1 MSIVVTT
8 QDELDAAA
16 KADADDIIIDSPAGV
31 WLRVG
36 GDTRIAGVRGASCVG
51 PVGDSATV
59 SGVGG
64 SATVRDVGGSAT
76 VSGVGGSATVSGV
89 GGSATVSGVGGSA
102 TVRGVGGSATVRG
115 VGGSAT
121 VSGVRGSATVSDVGD
136 SATVSGVG
144 GSATVSD
151 VGDSATVRDVGGSAT
166 VHLYGSATAQHI
178 GSHVAVHLHSGAVK
192 VTGGVIIDHTGV
204 SDFEGAQWAAYHAL
218 ADADGHAVV
227 YKAVS
232 PELEA
237 GQSHRLTAYPIG
249 ETVAAPDWD
258 PRKACGNGLHF
269 SPTPRQALRYY
280 QGPDSTKARYLACR
294 VVLDTL
300 VPLDDKC
307 KAPSCEVLHEVTI
320 DGEAVTA

>member
-16 KADADDIIIDSPAGV
+16 KADAEGIIIDSPAGV

-51 PVGDSATV
+51 PVRGSATVSDVGDSATV
-59 SGVGG
+59 RGVWDSATVRGVRG
-64 SATVRDVGGSAT
+64 SATVSDVWGSATVSDVGDSATVRDVRGSAT
-76 VSGVGGSATVSGV
+76 VSGVR
-89 GGSATVSGVGGSA
+89 GSATVSGVGGSA
-102 TVRGVGGSATVRG
+102 TVRGVR
-115 VGGSAT
+115 
-121 VSGVRGSATVSDVGD
+121 D
-136 SATVSGVG
+136 SATVSGVW
-144 GSATVSD
+144 D
-151 VGDSATVRDVGGSAT
+151 SAT

>member
-8 QDELDAAA
+8 QGELDAAA
-16 KADADDIIIDSPAGV
+16 KADAEDIIIDSPAGV

-51 PVGDSATV
+51 PVWDSATV
-59 SGVGG
+59 SGVW
-64 SATVRDVGGSAT
+64 
-76 VSGVGGSATVSGV
+76 
-89 GGSATVSGVGGSA
+89 
-102 TVRGVGGSATVRG
+102 
-115 VGGSAT
+115 
-121 VSGVRGSATVSDVGD
+121 D
-136 SATVSGVG
+136 SATVSGVW
-144 GSATVSD
+144 
-151 VGDSATVRDVGGSAT
+151 GSAT

>member
-8 QDELDAAA
+8 QGELDAAA
-16 KADADDIIIDSPAGV
+16 KADAEDIIIDSPAGV

-51 PVGDSATV
+51 PVWGSATVRGVRDSATV
-59 SGVGG
+59 SGVW
-64 SATVRDVGGSAT
+64 D
-76 VSGVGGSATVSGV
+76 
-89 GGSATVSGVGGSA
+89 
-102 TVRGVGGSATVRG
+102 
-115 VGGSAT
+115 
-121 VSGVRGSATVSDVGD
+121 
-136 SATVSGVG
+136 
-144 GSATVSD
+144 
-151 VGDSATVRDVGGSAT
+151 SAT

-269 SPTPRQALRYY
+269 SPTPRQALRCY

-320 DGEAVTA
+320 DGKAVQA

>member
-16 KADADDIIIDSPAGV
+16 KADAEDIIIDSPAGV

-59 SGVGG
+59 SGV
-64 SATVRDVGGSAT
+64 RD
-76 VSGVGGSATVSGV
+76 
-89 GGSATVSGVGGSA
+89 SATVSGVGGSA
-102 TVRGVGGSATVRG
+102 TVR
-115 VGGSAT
+115 
-121 VSGVRGSATVSDVGD
+121 DVW
-136 SATVSGVG
+136 
-144 GSATVSD
+144 
-151 VGDSATVRDVGGSAT
+151 GSAT

-249 ETVAAPDWD
+249 ETVTAPDWD
-258 PRKACGNGLHF
+258 PRKARGNGLHF
-269 SPTPRQALRYY
+269 SPTPRQALRCY

>member
-51 PVGDSATV
+51 PVGGSATVRDVGGSATVSGVWDSATVRGVLDSATVSGVGDSATV

-76 VSGVGGSATVSGV
+76 VSGVW
-89 GGSATVSGVGGSA
+89 GSA
-102 TVRGVGGSATVRG
+102 TVRGVW
-115 VGGSAT
+115 
-121 VSGVRGSATVSDVGD
+121 D
-136 SATVSGVG
+136 
-144 GSATVSD
+144 
-151 VGDSATVRDVGGSAT
+151 SAT

>member
-16 KADADDIIIDSPAGV
+16 KADAEDIIIDSPAGV

-59 SGVGG
+59 SGVW
-64 SATVRDVGGSAT
+64 D
-76 VSGVGGSATVSGV
+76 
-89 GGSATVSGVGGSA
+89 SA
-102 TVRGVGGSATVRG
+102 TVRGVRD
-115 VGGSAT
+115 SAT
-121 VSGVRGSATVSDVGD
+121 VSGVRD
-136 SATVSGVG
+136 SATVL
-144 GSATVSD
+144 
-151 VGDSATVRDVGGSAT
+151 
-166 VHLYGSATAQHI
+166 LYGSATAQHI

-249 ETVAAPDWD
+249 EIVAAPDWD
-258 PRKACGNGLHF
+258 PRKACGGGLHF

>member
-16 KADADDIIIDSPAGV
+16 KADAEDIIIDSPAGV

-59 SGVGG
+59 SGVWDSATVSDVGD
-64 SATVRDVGGSAT
+64 SATVRD
-76 VSGVGGSATVSGV
+76 
-89 GGSATVSGVGGSA
+89 
-102 TVRGVGGSATVRG
+102 VGGSATVRG

-121 VSGVRGSATVSDVGD
+121 VSDVWDSATVRGVWDSATVSDVRGSATVS
-136 SATVSGVG
+136 GV
-144 GSATVSD
+144 
-151 VGDSATVRDVGGSAT
+151 RGSAT

>member
-64 SATVRDVGGSAT
+64 SATVR
-76 VSGVGGSATVSGV
+76 GVGGSATVSGV
-89 GGSATVSGVGGSA
+89 G
-102 TVRGVGGSATVRG
+102 
-115 VGGSAT
+115 
-121 VSGVRGSATVSDVGD
+121 GSATVSDVGD

>member
-8 QDELDAAA
+8 QGELDAAA
-16 KADADDIIIDSPAGV
+16 KADAEDIIIDSPAGV

-51 PVGDSATV
+51 PV
-59 SGVGG
+59 
-64 SATVRDVGGSAT
+64 R
-76 VSGVGGSATVSGV
+76 
-89 GGSATVSGVGGSA
+89 
-102 TVRGVGGSATVRG
+102 
-115 VGGSAT
+115 
-121 VSGVRGSATVSDVGD
+121 
-136 SATVSGVG
+136 
-144 GSATVSD
+144 
-151 VGDSATVRDVGGSAT
+151 DSATVRDVRDSAT

-258 PRKACGNGLHF
+258 PRKACGGLHF

>member
-1 MSIVVTT
+1 MSIVVAT

-16 KADADDIIIDSPAGV
+16 KADAEDIIIDSPAGV

-51 PVGDSATV
+51 PVRDSATV
-59 SGVGG
+59 SGV
-64 SATVRDVGGSAT
+64 RDSAT
-76 VSGVGGSATVSGV
+76 VSDVRDSATVSDV
-89 GGSATVSGVGGSA
+89 W
-102 TVRGVGGSATVRG
+102 
-115 VGGSAT
+115 GSAT
-121 VSGVRGSATVSDVGD
+121 VSGVRGSATVSDVWGSATVSGVWD
-136 SATVSGVG
+136 SATVSGVWDSATVRG
-144 GSATVSD
+144 VWGSATVSD
-151 VGDSATVRDVGGSAT
+151 VCGSATVSGVGDSATVRGVWDSAT

-192 VTGGVIIDHTGV
+192 VTGGIIIDHTGV

>member
-16 KADADDIIIDSPAGV
+16 KADAEDIIIDSPAGV

-51 PVGDSATV
+51 PVRGSATVSGVRDSATVSDVRDSATV
-59 SGVGG
+59 SGVWG
-64 SATVRDVGGSAT
+64 SATVSGVWDSATVSDVCGSAT
-76 VSGVGGSATVSGV
+76 VSGVGD
-89 GGSATVSGVGGSA
+89 SA
-102 TVRGVGGSATVRG
+102 TVRGVW
-115 VGGSAT
+115 
-121 VSGVRGSATVSDVGD
+121 D
-136 SATVSGVG
+136 
-144 GSATVSD
+144 
-151 VGDSATVRDVGGSAT
+151 SAT

-178 GSHVAVHLHSGAVK
+178 GSHVAVHLHSDAVK
-192 VTGGVIIDHTGV
+192 VTGGIIIDHTGV

-258 PRKACGNGLHF
+258 PRKACGGGLHF

>member
-8 QDELDAAA
+8 QGELDAAA
-16 KADADDIIIDSPAGV
+16 KADAEDIIIDSPAGV

-51 PVGDSATV
+51 PV
-59 SGVGG
+59 
-64 SATVRDVGGSAT
+64 
-76 VSGVGGSATVSGV
+76 
-89 GGSATVSGVGGSA
+89 
-102 TVRGVGGSATVRG
+102 
-115 VGGSAT
+115 
-121 VSGVRGSATVSDVGD
+121 RGSATVSDVGD
-136 SATVSGVG
+136 SATVSGVWDSATVRG
-144 GSATVSD
+144 VWGSATVSD
-151 VGDSATVRDVGGSAT
+151 VRGSAT
-166 VHLYGSATAQHI
+166 VHLYGGATAQRI

>member
-1 MSIVVTT
+1 MSIVVAT

-16 KADADDIIIDSPAGV
+16 KADAEDIIIDSPAGV

-51 PVGDSATV
+51 PVRDSATV
-59 SGVGG
+59 SGV
-64 SATVRDVGGSAT
+64 RDSAT
-76 VSGVGGSATVSGV
+76 VSGVW
-89 GGSATVSGVGGSA
+89 
-102 TVRGVGGSATVRG
+102 
-115 VGGSAT
+115 GSAT
-121 VSGVRGSATVSDVGD
+121 VSGVRGSATVSDVWGSATVSGVWD
-136 SATVSGVG
+136 SATVRGVWDSATVSDVCGSATVSGVG
-144 GSATVSD
+144 
-151 VGDSATVRDVGGSAT
+151 DSATVRGVWDSAT
-166 VHLYGSATAQHI
+166 VHLYDSATAQHI

-192 VTGGVIIDHTGV
+192 VTGGIIIDHTGV

>member
-1 MSIVVTT
+1 MSIVVAT

-16 KADADDIIIDSPAGV
+16 KADAEDIIIDSPAGV

-51 PVGDSATV
+51 PVG
-59 SGVGG
+59 
-64 SATVRDVGGSAT
+64 
-76 VSGVGGSATVSGV
+76 
-89 GGSATVSGVGGSA
+89 
-102 TVRGVGGSATVRG
+102 
-115 VGGSAT
+115 GSAT
-121 VSGVRGSATVSDVGD
+121 VSGVRGSATVS
-136 SATVSGVG
+136 GVWG
-144 GSATVSD
+144 L
-151 VGDSATVRDVGGSAT
+151 AT
-166 VHLYGSATAQHI
+166 VHLYGGATAQRI

-192 VTGGVIIDHTGV
+192 VTGGIIIDHTGV

-258 PRKACGNGLHF
+258 PRKACGGGLHF

>member
-16 KADADDIIIDSPAGV
+16 KADAEDIIIDSPAGV

-59 SGVGG
+59 SGVWD
-64 SATVRDVGGSAT
+64 SATVRDVGD
-76 VSGVGGSATVSGV
+76 
-89 GGSATVSGVGGSA
+89 SA
-102 TVRGVGGSATVRG
+102 TVR
-115 VGGSAT
+115 
-121 VSGVRGSATVSDVGD
+121 DVGD

-151 VGDSATVRDVGGSAT
+151 VWDSATVRDVRGSATVSDVRGSATVSGVRGSAT

>member
-16 KADADDIIIDSPAGV
+16 KADAEDIIIDSPAGV

-59 SGVGG
+59 SGVWD
-64 SATVRDVGGSAT
+64 SATVRDVGD
-76 VSGVGGSATVSGV
+76 
-89 GGSATVSGVGGSA
+89 SA
-102 TVRGVGGSATVRG
+102 TVRDVGD
-115 VGGSAT
+115 
-121 VSGVRGSATVSDVGD
+121 SATVSDVGD
-136 SATVSGVG
+136 SATVSGVRG
-144 GSATVSD
+144 SATVSGVWGSATVSD
-151 VGDSATVRDVGGSAT
+151 VRGSATVRDVRGSATVSGVRGSAT